1 MNVESC
7 ERTLLNLVQNSC
19 LCIFLPKVKVNSF
32 HWEHKNIK
40 YYELSKQVDFNKEI
54 KNIWD
59 PVIDSRINM
68 PSLTPLPLAH
78 RQGNTAHPFPWWPKD
93 FLLNI
98 SGHLQALGMWS
109 SPRSG
114 GRKETFLPLG

>member
-1 MNVESC
+1 MPFEGKPSHPVRRRGTLGSHFSRITTLSQEMNVESC

-59 PVIDSRINM
+59 PVN
-68 PSLTPLPLAH
+68 
-78 RQGNTAHPFPWWPKD
+78 
-93 FLLNI
+93 
-98 SGHLQALGMWS
+98 
-109 SPRSG
+109 
-114 GRKETFLPLG
+114 